1 MILSEKKLRQLIRT
15 VLQESL
21 PLYYFG
27 DEAQSAAPS
36 MSDITET
43 EELLGEPDSSGEDDR
58 EENEQNVASNI
69 AGYEVPLGMGS
80 SAEREERRRRA
91 EKANASAFGGAK
103 PYKN

>member
-1 MILSEKKLRQLIRT
+1 MILKESSLRHLIRRILKEST
-15 VLQESL
+15 V
-21 PLYYFG
+21 YFFG
-27 DEAQSAAPS
+27 EDRPS
-36 MSDITET
+36 PMPPSSQDITET